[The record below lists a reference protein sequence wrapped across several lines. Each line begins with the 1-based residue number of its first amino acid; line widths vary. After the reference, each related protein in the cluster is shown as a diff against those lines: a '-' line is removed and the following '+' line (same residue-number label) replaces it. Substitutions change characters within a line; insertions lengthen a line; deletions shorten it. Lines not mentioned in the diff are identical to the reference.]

1 MCRPKGLCI
10 GASESS
16 RLNDPLD
23 ECPFHVVVV
32 TIDGSLL
39 KSIVSGSREV
49 FFRARGLGRSGV
61 FGRITLRNGTVALH

>member
-1 MCRPKGLCI
+1 MLALRFVHWGIRKFP
-10 GASESS
+10 
-16 RLNDPLD
+16 LNDPLD

-49 FFRARGLGRSGV
+49 FFRALEAWGV
-61 FGRITLRNGTVALH
+61 QACSDGSP

>member
-1 MCRPKGLCI
+1 VSALRFVHWGIRKFP
-10 GASESS
+10 
-16 RLNDPLD
+16 LNDPLD

-61 FGRITLRNGTVALH
+61 FGRITLRNSTVALH